1 MLFLIYFTVLFFPV
15 IFYLTF
21 VLKTYF
27 NNKKNSL
34 YAMSLLNRVPLGAS
48 VVYMLTRQ
56 RINVQKVCQ
65 FVFTCQR
72 PNKHRNLPTCQS
84 RINFST
90 WRANVSKGVPIFQL
104 RLPKGVPIFQLFFKA
119 IFQFLN
125 FLVML
130 NIFIANFGQF

>member
-56 RINVQKVCQ
+56 RINVSKACQ

-72 PNKHRNLPTCQS
+72 PNKYGNLPICQS
-84 RINFST
+84 RINFQLGVQTCQKGCQFFNFVCQKVYQFS
-90 WRANVSKGVPIFQL
+90 NYFSKQ
-104 RLPKGVPIFQLFFKA
+104 FF
-119 IFQFLN
+119 
-125 FLVML
+125 
-130 NIFIANFGQF
+130 NFGIF

>member
-15 IFYLTF
+15 IFYLIF
-21 VLKTYF
+21 YF

-34 YAMSLLNRVPLGAS
+34 YSMSLLNRVPLGAS

-56 RINVQKVCQ
+56 RINVPKACQ

-72 PNKHRNLPTCQS
+72 PNKHGNLPTFQS

-90 WRANVSKGVPIFQL
+90 WRANVSKEVPIFQL
-104 RLPKGVPIFQLFFKA
+104 RLPKGIPIFQLFFKA